1 MAKYYGKFVR
11 VVLIM
16 FLASPAYST
25 TSTSSNSFSQTL
37 PAKSS
42 SHFVTVN
49 GVRLHYIEAGSG
61 PLVILLHGWP
71 ETSYSWRNTIS
82 VLSKNYHVVA
92 PDLRGLGQS
101 EHTQSGY
108 DKKTLA
114 TDIKVLVEYLGEKQA
129 IIIGHDMGGKAA
141 YVMAHLY
148 PQMVSKLVLVDC
160 FIPGTEN
167 ADALHG
173 GSWHYG
179 FHMAKDFPEMLTKGR
194 EKEYISAMIQ
204 LMSYKKDAISEESID
219 EYVKYYSTPGGMTAG
234 FNYYRA
240 LKEDAA
246 LVETFKGEKLTMPV
260 LAITGAHS
268 TGDKLSKALARET
281 LSLQSII
288 VEDSG
293 HFVAEESP
301 KKFNSSVMDFLK
313 NKNQP
318 SSYCITENK
327 CISYTDSEKG
337 KPLVLIHAFPT
348 DKSLWQPQQTEL
360 QKNFRVITLDLW
372 GFGQSSPVDGQAI
385 SMTEYA
391 DETKALLD
399 KLNITQAII
408 GGESM
413 GGYIALAFLEKYPDA
428 VSGLILSD
436 TQSIPDSTEAKVKRE
451 ETAVNILK
459 HGTASLIDGFM
470 PKALT
475 ANASEKMRTFLQ
487 NILESQSATAEAS
500 ALRGIALRKDTS
512 HVLAQTNIPVLIITG
527 QQDTLILPEQSQYM
541 HKLAKNSTLVTIAN
555 AAHLSSLEQPEQWNK
570 AIIDM
575 AF

>member
-108 DKKTLA
+108 DKKTIA

-179 FHMAKDFPEMLTKGR
+179 FHMAKDFPEILTKDR
-194 EKEYISAMIQ
+194 EKEYITAMIK
-204 LMSYKKDAISEESID
+204 LISYKKDAISEETID
-219 EYVKYYSTPGGMTAG
+219 EYVKHYSTPGGMTAG

-260 LAITGAHS
+260 LAITGTHS
-268 TGDKLSKALARET
+268 AGDKLSKALASKT

-301 KKFNSSVMDFLK
+301 EEFNSSVMNFLK
-313 NKNQP
+313 NKNQ
-318 SSYCITENK
+318 SLSYCITENK
-327 CISYTDSEKG
+327 CISYTDSGKG

-348 DKSLWQPQQTEL
+348 DKNLWQPQQNEL
-360 QKNFRVITLDLW
+360 QKHFRVITLDLW

-385 SMTEYA
+385 TMTEYA
-391 DETKALLD
+391 DETKTLLD
-399 KLNITQAII
+399 KLNITHAII

-436 TQSIPDSTEAKVKRE
+436 TQSIPDSTETKVKRE
-451 ETAVNILK
+451 ATAVNILE
-459 HGTASLIDGFM
+459 HGSVSLINSFM

-475 ANASEKMRTFLQ
+475 SEAPEQTRNFLQ
-487 NILESQSATAEAS
+487 NIVASQSATAEAS
-500 ALRGIALRKDTS
+500 ALRGMAVRKDTS
-512 HVLAQTNIPVLIITG
+512 QVLAHTNIPVLIITG
-527 QQDTLILPEQSQYM
+527 QQDALIFPEQSQYM
-541 HKLAKNSTLVTIAN
+541 HKLAKNSMLVTIAN
-555 AAHLSSLEQPEQWNK
+555 AAHLSNLEQPKQWNDAVIQMK
-570 AIIDM
+570 
-575 AF
+575 F